1 MSDRLSSARTTPVV
15 HVIVLALLA
24 IASVGPADA
33 APSGQIT
40 WGVHISLAP
49 TWFDP
54 AETPSLITPF
64 MVLYAM
70 HDALVKPMPGAP
82 QGKSLAE
89 AWSVSK
95 DGLVYEFVLRKGV
108 TFHNGEPVTA
118 EDVKFS
124 FERYKGAGAKLLK
137 DRVAAVEIVDRQKV
151 RFRLHKPWLDF
162 MTFFATPATGAA
174 WIVPKKYVEK
184 VGEDGFKKAPI
195 GAGPYKFV
203 SFKPGVELVLEAYEG
218 YWRKPPT
225 VKTLVL
231 RVIPDESTRLAAL
244 KRGEV
249 DIAYSITGA
258 LADELKQTK
267 GLTLAPTYFTFTTW
281 LLFTEQWDTK
291 SPWHDKRVR
300 IAANLA
306 IDRQAINQA
315 AYLGLSKPALS
326 FVPSAMEYFW
336 TPPAYAYDPAK
347 AKQLLAEAGY
357 PNGFD
362 AGDFHGEMIYG
373 SSIGEPVTNYLRA
386 VGIRTKLRLT
396 ERAAYYKEYQEK
408 KLRGVLLTGSGAT
421 GNAATRIDAYA
432 ITGGPYVYNT
442 YPEIDGLFSEQVNE
456 QNPRV
461 RTQILQRIQQILHDR
476 AMFGPVLEPA
486 FLNGVG
492 PKIGNSGLGNVA
504 NFPYSAPLED
514 LTLKAR

>member
-1 MSDRLSSARTTPVV
+1 MSHRASSFLAAVVVAGLLSTAAV
-15 HVIVLALLA
+15 A
-24 IASVGPADA
+24 PAA
-33 APSGQIT
+33 APTGQLT
-40 WGVHISLAP
+40 WAVHISLAP

-64 MVLYAM
+64 MVLYAI
-70 HDALVKPMPGAP
+70 HDALVKFMPGTP

-89 AWSVSK
+89 TWSMSK
-95 DGLVYEFVLRKGV
+95 DGLVYEFVLRKGA
-108 TFHNGEPVTA
+108 TFHNGDPVTA

-124 FERYKGAGAKLLK
+124 FDRYRGAAAKLLK
-137 DRVAAVEIVDRQKV
+137 ERVAAVEVVDRQKV
-151 RFRLHKPWLDF
+151 RFRLKKPWLDF

-174 WIVPKKYVEK
+174 WIVPKQYVEK
-184 VGEDGFKKAPI
+184 VGDEGFKKAPI

-218 YWRKPPT
+218 YWRKPPAI
-225 VKTLVL
+225 KTLVF

-258 LADELKQTK
+258 LAEELKQTK
-267 GLTLAPTYFTFTTW
+267 GLTLAPTHFTFTTW
-281 LLFTEQWDTK
+281 MLFTEQWDPK
-291 SPWHDKRVR
+291 SPWHDRRVR
-300 IAANLA
+300 LAANLA
-306 IDRQAINQA
+306 VDRQAINQA

-326 FVPSAMEYFW
+326 FIPSGMDYFW
-336 TPPAYAYDPAK
+336 APPAYPYDPAK

-357 PNGFD
+357 PNGFE
-362 AGDFHGEMIYG
+362 AGEFFGEMIYG
-373 SSIGEPVTNYLRA
+373 SSIGEPVTSYLRA
-386 VGIRTKLRLT
+386 VGIRTRLRLL
-396 ERAAYYKEYQEK
+396 ERAAYYKEYADK
-408 KLRGVLLTGSGAT
+408 KLRGVLLTGSGAP
-421 GNAATRIDAYA
+421 GNAATRMDVYA
-432 ITGGPYVYNT
+432 VTGGPYVYGT

-461 RTQILQRIQQILHDR
+461 RTQILHKIQQILHER

-492 PKIGNSGLGNVA
+492 PRVENSGLGKVA
-504 NFPYSAPLED
+504 NFPYSAPYED
-514 LTLKAR
+514 LALKGK

>member
-1 MSDRLSSARTTPVV
+1 MSDCASSLRRSSLAAVV
-15 HVIVLALLA
+15 VALLA
-24 IASVGPADA
+24 AVAIAPADA
-33 APSGQIT
+33 APAGQLT
-40 WGVHISLAP
+40 WAVHISLAP

-70 HDALVKPMPGAP
+70 HDALVKFMPGAP
-82 QGKSLAE
+82 QGQSLAE

-95 DGLVYEFVLRKGV
+95 DGLVYEFVLRKGA
-108 TFHNGEPVTA
+108 TFHNGDPVTA

-124 FERYKGAGAKLLK
+124 FERYRGAAAKLLK
-137 DRVAAVEIVDRQKV
+137 ERVAAVEVVDRQKV
-151 RFRLHKPWLDF
+151 RFRLQKPWLDF

-184 VGEDGFKKAPI
+184 VGDEGFKKAPV

-218 YWRKPPT
+218 YWRKPPA
-225 VKTLVL
+225 VKRLVF

-258 LADELKQTK
+258 LAEELKQTK
-267 GLTLAPTYFTFTTW
+267 GLTLAPTHFTFTTW
-281 LLFTEQWDTK
+281 LLFTDQWDAK
-291 SPWHDKRVR
+291 SPWHNRRVR
-300 IAANLA
+300 LAANLA

-315 AYLGLSKPALS
+315 AYLGLSKPARS
-326 FVPSAMEYFW
+326 FVPSGMDYFW
-336 TPPAYAYDPAK
+336 APPPYPYDPAK

-362 AGDFHGEMIYG
+362 GGDFSGEMIYG
-373 SSIGEPVTNYLRA
+373 SAIGEPVTNYLRT
-386 VGIRTKLRLT
+386 VGIRTRLRLM
-396 ERAAYYKEYQEK
+396 ERAAYYKEYSEK
-408 KLRGVLLTGSGAT
+408 KLRGILQTGSGAP
-421 GNAATRIDAYA
+421 GNAATRISAYA
-432 ITGGPYVYNT
+432 VTGGTYVYST

-461 RTQILQRIQQILHDR
+461 RTQILHKIQQILHDR
-476 AMFGPVLEPA
+476 VMFAPILEPA

-492 PKIGNSGLGNVA
+492 PRVLNSGLGAIA
-504 NFPYSAPLED
+504 NFPYSAPYED
-514 LTLKAR
+514 LALKAK